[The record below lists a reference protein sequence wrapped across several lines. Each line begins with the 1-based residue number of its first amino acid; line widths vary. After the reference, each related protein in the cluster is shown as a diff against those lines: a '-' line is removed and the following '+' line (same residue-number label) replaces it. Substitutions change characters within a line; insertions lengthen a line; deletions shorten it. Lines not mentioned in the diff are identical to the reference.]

1 MLYPKN
7 IPAKTYE
14 ELFQENL
21 GKIPIYSGE
30 WTNFNPAD
38 PGITVLENLTALQI
52 IQQDQIDEVP
62 MEVKVRLLELV
73 GYRRQTGRSAEVWL
87 EAAGVREAFDMPVDQ
102 RFMVGDI
109 SFETSH
115 KWRIGAGRITGIF
128 RRSAGVTTDCS
139 YLLDRNVAL
148 CAEAFGDGVS
158 EGSALWLVM
167 DEPPREGEEKVIY
180 VTVDGGE
187 GRTPFPDEKALSF
200 AEICWE
206 CFTEDGFV
214 SMQVEDGTHGFLADG
229 CLRLTQPEGHR
240 AVRVEDN
247 EISGYVWRA
256 RLVHGEYDAP
266 PVLRYMSGFLFPVYQ
281 KETMAA
287 TRVFKGASNIVVS
300 GPMVENGYIRVYARE
315 QRGSSYVAYEE
326 SLGDHDRGRYYRKA
340 RLGQGKYAI
349 VFDRR
354 RFGCAPGRFREAVK
368 IVIYS
373 EEMMRSYYLGDVY
386 GYDEQEIGL
395 PGEHVVMSGFSVIAR
410 YELTDGETVYDFL
423 RPGQQD
429 GQEMHYSLYED
440 EGKLVIHDPGKYVGA
455 KLYLGGMAVTL
466 GPEGNV
472 RAGNVFVPV
481 QPACCE
487 GIRFS
492 NPAHGTGGAFQESFE
507 EMRRRFVKDLGRA
520 ETAVTPS
527 DYEALVRRLP
537 GLCIDK
543 VHAWMDHGKNEVQIA
558 VLPGS
563 KEAFPRLSGKYLFE
577 IDKWLADRRLLS
589 TGIRVRQPVYTAVLT
604 SGTIYVK
611 PHYEGCREQIEAA
624 VRAGLDYVH
633 GPMGFGE
640 RLCFEKIFHAV
651 DDLDCV
657 SYIHELIVSPQSM
670 ANVTMDGADII
681 PAPDCLLYPGHIRLD
696 ILPQAG
702 KRQ

>member
-1 MLYPKN
+1 MLYPKT

-14 ELFQENL
+14 ELLQENL

-52 IQQDQIDEVP
+52 IQQNQIDEVP
-62 MEVKVRLLELV
+62 VEVKVRLLELA
-73 GYRRQTGRSAEVWL
+73 GYRRQMGRSAEVWL
-87 EAAGVREAFDMPVDQ
+87 EAAGVREAFDMPANQ

-109 SFETSH
+109 SFETTLPRRVS
-115 KWRIGAGRITGIF
+115 AGHIVSVFSRA
-128 RRSAGVTTDCS
+128 AGVTTDCS
-139 YLLDRNVAL
+139 HILDRNVELRA
-148 CAEAFGDGVS
+148 AIFGDG
-158 EGSALWLVM
+158 SAKDRTLWLVM

-180 VTVDGGE
+180 VAVDGGE
-187 GRTPFPDEKALSF
+187 GRTPFSDEKMVSF

-206 CFTEDGFV
+206 CFTEEGFV
-214 SMQVEDGTHGFLADG
+214 PMQVEDATNGFLADG
-229 CLRLTQPEGHR
+229 CLRLKQPKGHR

-256 RLVHGEYDAP
+256 RLVHSEYDIQ
-266 PVLRYMSGFLFPVYQ
+266 PVLKYMSGFLFPVYQ
-281 KETMAA
+281 KETMAV
-287 TRVFKGASNIVVS
+287 THSFQKASDVVVS

-315 QRGSSYVAYEE
+315 QKRSSYVAYEE
-326 SLGDHDRGRYYRKA
+326 SMGDHDRGRYYRRE

-349 VFDRR
+349 VFDKR
-354 RFGCAPGRFREAVK
+354 RFGCAPGRFGEAVK

-386 GYDEQEIGL
+386 GYDGQEIGL
-395 PGEHVVMSGFSVIAR
+395 PGEHVVMSGFSVIAKR
-410 YELTDGETVYDFL
+410 ELTDGETVYDFL
-423 RPGQQD
+423 RPGQQE

-455 KLYLGGMAVTL
+455 KLYLGGMAVTR

-472 RAGNVFVPV
+472 RAGNAFVPV
-481 QPACCE
+481 QLACGE

-492 NPAHGTGGAFQESFE
+492 NPAHGTGGAFQESLE

-563 KEAFPRLSGKYLFE
+563 KEAFPRLSRKYLFE
-577 IDKWLADRRLLS
+577 IEKWLDDRRLLS
-589 TGIRVRQPVYTAVLT
+589 TGIRVRQPAYTAVHI

-624 VRAGLDYVH
+624 VRTGLDYVH
-633 GPMGFGE
+633 GSMGFGE
-640 RLCFEKIFHAV
+640 RLCFDRIFHAV
-651 DDLDCV
+651 ANLDCV
-657 SYIHELIVSPQSM
+657 SYIHELAVRPQNA
-670 ANVTMDGADII
+670 ANVTMDGTDII
-681 PAPDCLLYPGHIRLD
+681 PAPNCLLYAGNIKLN

-702 KRQ
+702 GRL